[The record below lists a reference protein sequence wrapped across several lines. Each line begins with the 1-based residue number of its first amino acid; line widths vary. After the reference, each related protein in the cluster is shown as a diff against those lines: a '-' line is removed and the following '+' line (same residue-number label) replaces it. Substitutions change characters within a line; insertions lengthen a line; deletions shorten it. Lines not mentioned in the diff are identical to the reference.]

1 MQLVCWVLRIYL
13 VVLAARAVLS
23 WFPVRPGSPLTSV
36 VSLLADLTEPV
47 LRPFRSIIPPVGM
60 FDLSFMVVFFVLEMI
75 DKHSRR
81 KQMRLPLDKTRSA
94 R

>member
-1 MQLVCWVLRIYL
+1 VQLVCWVLRIYL

-23 WFPVRPGSPLTSV
+23 WFPVRPGSPLLSV

-60 FDLSFMVVFFVLEMI
+60 FDLSFMVVFFVLFI
-75 DKHSRR
+75 V
-81 KQMRLPLDKTRSA
+81 QGIVCTL
-94 R
+94 